1 MKNLDKLDLLARQYG
16 CDAPEKEERAEPEW
30 GRRAVLELLYAV
42 QLSVAFDHDSDDL
55 VDEAIGQLW
64 QAVQAEGAI
73 TRTACLA
80 METQLAGLAERA
92 KSFTQICIGH
102 AHIDMNWMWSFDET
116 VSITLDTCRT
126 MLDLMDQYPDYTF
139 AQSQA
144 SVYEI
149 VARHDPALLERI
161 RDRVQEGRWEVT
173 ASTWVEADRNLPN
186 AESMVRHLLYTR
198 RYLAGLL
205 EIDPDSLDLDFE
217 PDTFGH
223 HQNVPEILSD
233 AGVRYYYH
241 CRGSKNL
248 GLTRWQAPSG
258 RSVLV
263 FQEPLWYNWDIDG
276 RCALM
281 VPTFCRPLGLTSALR
296 VYGVGDHGGGPTR
309 RDLERIRAMDRWPIF
324 PHYRF
329 GTFHDF
335 FREAEKIQDRLP
347 VTTGERNFIFDGC
360 YTTQTRI
367 KRGNRLSEQ
376 ALLESEAAA
385 ALAQVDGAFESA
397 WRKVLFNQFHDILPG
412 SGTAET
418 REYAMAGYQEALAL
432 ANTGRMNALRSLADR
447 IDTTGVSREEDI
459 RLTRAEGAGV
469 GFPTGLGQL
478 PRTARHSGHHRLFM
492 VWNPLPF
499 DRTEL
504 CELTL
509 WDWPGDS
516 GRLSVCDGDGRPLAC
531 QVLEQ
536 GRHPYWGHR
545 YVTALAEVTVP
556 AMGYATLVVDEA
568 PAEPVSVSFKDPRQ
582 ISPSRRILENEHLR
596 VVLSEVDASVVSL
609 LDKKTGCDLADPA
622 NPSLLFR
629 LVRED
634 ASRGMTA
641 WVVGA
646 WQQIASLHQNVRF
659 VRQENGP
666 LRRSICWE
674 TRFGAGST
682 LQVTL
687 SLDKGS
693 CLLRLDA
700 DVRWQEIGSREDGLP
715 QLQLFVS
722 LNNPASFRYDIPMGE
737 IERPPL
743 PHDVP
748 ASRYALA
755 PDANGRALL
764 LVSDSK
770 HGFRGLPDGLALNLI
785 RSSVDPDPWPEIG
798 HHTIRLGLALTN
810 DSGDEPGQMADRF
823 CQALQALPLPQAQH
837 GSWPLSQS
845 LFRLS
850 GSAVRLVALKTAEDG
865 DGLIVRLASLSDQP
879 ETAELTFWQPPARAA
894 AQNLLEEALPDDLPV
909 LIDGRTVRF
918 QLAPRRLQTL
928 RISW

>member
-1 MKNLDKLDLLARQYG
+1 
-16 CDAPEKEERAEPEW
+16 
-30 GRRAVLELLYAV
+30 
-42 QLSVAFDHDSDDL
+42 
-55 VDEAIGQLW
+55 
-64 QAVQAEGAI
+64 
-73 TRTACLA
+73 
-80 METQLAGLAERA
+80 METQLASLAVRA

-126 MLDLMDQYPDYTF
+126 MLDLMDQYSDYTF

-149 VARHDPALLERI
+149 VATHDPALLERI
-161 RDRVQEGRWEVT
+161 RQRVQEGRWEVT
-173 ASTWVEADRNLPN
+173 AATWVESDRNMPN
-186 AESMVRHLLYTR
+186 AESTVRHLLYTR

-205 EIDPDSLDLDFE
+205 GIDPASLDLDFE

-223 HQNVPEILSD
+223 HQNVPEILAD

-241 CRGSKNL
+241 CRGSRHL

-281 VPTFCRPLGLTSALR
+281 VPGFCRPLGLTSALR

-367 KRGNRLSEQ
+367 KRGNRLAEQ
-376 ALLESEAAA
+376 ALQEAEAAA
-385 ALAQVDGAFESA
+385 ALAQGSAFAPSPGQSFERA

-412 SGTAET
+412 SGTADT

-432 ANTGRMNALRSLADR
+432 ANTGHMNALRSLADN
-447 IDTTGVSREEDI
+447 IDTTAISREEDI

-478 PRTARHSGHHRLFM
+478 PRTARHSGRHRLFM

-499 DRTEL
+499 SRSEG

-509 WDWPGDS
+509 WDWPGDPDRLAVSDGS
-516 GRLSVCDGDGRPLAC
+516 GRLVAC

-545 YVTALAEVTVP
+545 YLTILAEASVP
-556 AMGYATLVVDEA
+556 AMGYTTLIVDEA
-568 PAEPVSVSFKDPRQ
+568 PARPQTVGFPSPRQ
-582 ISPSRRILENEHLR
+582 IVPTERVLENEHLR
-596 VVLSEVDASVVSL
+596 VVLSELNAAIVSL
-609 LDKKTGCDLADPA
+609 VDKKTGRDYADPA
-622 NPSLLFR
+622 NPAAIFR

-634 ASRGMTA
+634 AARGMTA

-646 WQQIASLHQNVRF
+646 WQQIVSLQQAVHF
-659 VRQENGP
+659 VRQDAGP
-666 LRRSICWE
+666 LRQSICWE
-674 TRFGAGST
+674 TSFGAGST
-682 LQVTL
+682 LQVTV
-687 SLDKGS
+687 SLDKGAN
-693 CLLRLDA
+693 LLRLDT
-700 DVRWQEIGSREDGLP
+700 DVRWQEIGSKEDGLP
-715 QLQLFVS
+715 QLQLFMPLAS
-722 LNNPASFRYDIPMGE
+722 PGSFRYDIPMGE

-743 PHDVP
+743 GHDVP

-755 PDANGRALL
+755 PSPDGRALL

-770 HGFRGLPDGLALNLI
+770 HGFRGLPDGLTLNLI
-785 RSSVDPDPWPEIG
+785 RSSIDPDPWPEIG
-798 HHTIRLGLALTN
+798 RHTIRLGIGLVDA
-810 DSGDEPGQMADRF
+810 DHDAPGQTADTF
-823 CQALQALPLPQAQH
+823 CQALLALPLAQAQA
-837 GSWPLSQS
+837 GTWPLSQS
-845 LFRLS
+845 LFQLS
-850 GSAVRLVALKTAEDG
+850 GTAIRLCALKAAEDG
-865 DGLIVRLASLSDQP
+865 PDLIVRLASLSDRP
-879 ETAELTFWQPPARAA
+879 ETAELTFWKQPARVA
-894 AQNLLEEALPDDLPV
+894 AQNLLEEKAANDVPV
-909 LIDGRTVRF
+909 HTDGRTVRC
-918 QLAPRRLQTL
+918 QVAPYRLQTL